1 MLTLLDFRVRQRD
14 FLLEIA
20 RAITEQL
27 DLSEVLRRVL
37 NASVVM
43 LTGQVG
49 VIALRDA
56 SGTYRV
62 RATIGV
68 QAAQLPILNAQFREL
83 ITSLNEAFDYE
94 VMNAKLEEMARSL
107 DERLRQSYAL
117 PLIFAEEPLG
127 MLVIF
132 RSYRGSATPDDV
144 QVLQSFADQAAIAVH
159 NAQLYE
165 RIDQERRR
173 LAAILQQSADGVMI
187 LDANLNIT
195 SFNRA
200 LERMTGWRADD
211 AIGKIQDDVIVWTR
225 PVQPDLGA
233 ALENGWA
240 SKGETIPPE
249 TLYVEGDLQRLDG
262 LTQSVAI
269 LYAPLFTSSGLL
281 TNIIANMRDI
291 TNFRQAEKM
300 QNMFIST
307 VSHELKT
314 PVALIKGHAAT
325 LRRDDVVFNDDFVRD
340 YAGVI
345 EEESDR
351 LTGLIDNLLT
361 ASRIQTDHTL
371 PLSIGD
377 VQLDQ
382 LAARAVERFN
392 TQTTTHRFKLRFP
405 KHFPVVPGDGV
416 RLRQVI
422 DNLLSNAIKYSPDGG
437 VIEVGGE
444 IERDHV
450 RLYVRDQGIGIKDAD
465 QNRVFERFYRVE
477 DKLSRR
483 TQGTGLGLYLARA
496 IIEAH
501 GGALSVESNL
511 GYGSTFSLSL
521 PRS

>member
-1 MLTLLDFRVRQRD
+1 
-14 FLLEIA
+14 
-20 RAITEQL
+20 
-27 DLSEVLRRVL
+27 
-37 NASVVM
+37 
-43 LTGQVG
+43 
-49 VIALRDA
+49 
-56 SGTYRV
+56 
-62 RATIGV
+62 
-68 QAAQLPILNAQFREL
+68 
-83 ITSLNEAFDYE
+83 
-94 VMNAKLEEMARSL
+94 
-107 DERLRQSYAL
+107 
-117 PLIFAEEPLG
+117 
-127 MLVIF
+127 
-132 RSYRGSATPDDV
+132 
-144 QVLQSFADQAAIAVH
+144 
-159 NAQLYE
+159 
-165 RIDQERRR
+165 
-173 LAAILQQSADGVMI
+173 
-187 LDANLNIT
+187 
-195 SFNRA
+195 
-200 LERMTGWRADD
+200 
-211 AIGKIQDDVIVWTR
+211 
-225 PVQPDLGA
+225 
-233 ALENGWA
+233 
-240 SKGETIPPE
+240 
-249 TLYVEGDLQRLDG
+249 